1 MPTAK
6 VSVVVLATASA
17 EPKVRSSR
25 IKRARF
31 EVGTEYSLTCEIFVG
46 RFLLRYKVG
55 FASTVVRKRGCNDLV
70 VADIHV

>member
-31 EVGTEYSLTCEIFVG
+31 EVGTLSQMRNFCRPVPS
-46 RFLLRYKVG
+46 RYKVG
-55 FASTVVRKRGCNDLV
+55 FAPTVVRKRGCKDLV
-70 VADIHV
+70 VADIDV

>member
-31 EVGTEYSLTCEIFVG
+31 EVGTLSQMRNFCRPVPS
-46 RFLLRYKVG
+46 RYKVW
-55 FASTVVRKRGCNDLV
+55 FLQSLLRKEVVKDLV

>member
-25 IKRARF
+25 IKRDRF
-31 EVGTEYSLTCEIFVG
+31 EVGTLSQMRNFCRPVPSRY
-46 RFLLRYKVG
+46 RYKVG
-55 FASTVVRKRGCNDLV
+55 FA
-70 VADIHV
+70 